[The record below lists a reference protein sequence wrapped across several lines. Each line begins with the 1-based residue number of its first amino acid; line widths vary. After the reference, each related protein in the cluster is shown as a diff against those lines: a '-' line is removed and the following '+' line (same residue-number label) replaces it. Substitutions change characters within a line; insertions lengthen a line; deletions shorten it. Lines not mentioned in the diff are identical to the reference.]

1 MSGKKRTAILI
12 ILVLSVSVI
21 FAGGR
26 KEQAGTGAAPKYV
39 FGTSG
44 VGGSWYPVAVKIGAI
59 IEEDTPYSMVVQ
71 ASGGGIENLRL
82 LQAGEYQLGWA
93 ESNVAH
99 ASYNGK
105 KIFEKAGANK
115 NLRYMYSLWPG
126 VFQPLVHKN
135 SDIKTFYDLRGRSL
149 SPGSAGSGN
158 ELGYIEIIEIYGL
171 TPKDMQWK
179 PLQHTER
186 EMAFKDRQLDVLG
199 YQTSVPSG
207 SIMSATSQNPGR
219 LLPIEGKEREEL
231 IKKQVWPV
239 PVTIPANTY
248 NGQTEALETVGDYG
262 AALADASVTEDFVYQ
277 YLKAMFA
284 RIDEIHAIH
293 KSAQMVLIDTAL
305 IARGPIPL
313 HPGAEKFYKEKG
325 LIK

>member
-1 MSGKKRTAILI
+1 MVKKRRLFIVALFV
-12 ILVLSVSVI
+12 LVIVLFTSCN
-21 FAGGR
+21 
-26 KEQAGTGAAPKYV
+26 KEEAKKTTYYV

-59 IEEDTPYSMVVQ
+59 VADDTKYNLVVQ

-82 LQAGEYQLGWA
+82 LQDGEYEFGWA

-105 KIFEKAGANK
+105 KIFEKTSANK
-115 NLRYMYSLWPG
+115 NLRYLYSLWPG
-126 VFQPLVHKN
+126 VFQPLVHKD
-135 SDIKTFYDLRGRSL
+135 SPIKSFYDMKGKSM

-158 ELGYIEIIEIYGL
+158 ELGYIEIFEVFNL
-171 TPKDMQWK
+171 TPKDMDWK
-179 PLQHTER
+179 PMQHTER
-186 EMAFKDRQLDVLG
+186 EMAFKDRQLDLLG

-207 SIMSATSQNPGR
+207 SIMSATAQNPCR
-219 LLPIEGKEREEL
+219 LLSIAGKEREKL
-231 IKKQVWPV
+231 IETQVWPV

-248 NGQTEALETVGDYG
+248 NGQTEDVETIGDYG
-262 AALADASVTEDFVYQ
+262 TALCDVSVPEDFVYS

-284 RIDEIHAIH
+284 RIDEIQSIHA
-293 KSAQMVLIDTAL
+293 SAQKVKLETAL
-305 IARGPIPL
+305 IAKGPVPL
-313 HPGAEKFYKEKG
+313 HPGAEKFYKEIG